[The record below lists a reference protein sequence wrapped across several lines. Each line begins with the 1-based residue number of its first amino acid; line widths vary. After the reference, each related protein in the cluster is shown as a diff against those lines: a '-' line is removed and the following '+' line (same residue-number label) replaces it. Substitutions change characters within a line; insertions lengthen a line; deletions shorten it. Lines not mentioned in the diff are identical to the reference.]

1 VNWSSPVARPF
12 RPADASRRALCFAA
26 ALAVSL
32 FWAPKVFAGSYLDR
46 AALLIAQAAHETDY
60 LRTHLSDR
68 ELARVVDRVARARL
82 RAAQEMEIPKEVA
95 AAHPHLLLVL
105 EAYERA
111 VAAVVEGQTGRFLE
125 YQQRARDEE
134 GILRGVLKELGWT
147 LPKG

>member
-1 VNWSSPVARPF
+1 MRTSPTACHRRWSGFWFVAM
-12 RPADASRRALCFAA
+12 LAA
-26 ALAVSL
+26 ALA
-32 FWAPKVFAGSYLDR
+32 WAPRAYAGSYLDR
-46 AALLIAQAAHETDY
+46 AALLLAEAARETEY
-60 LRTHLSDR
+60 LRTHLGDR

-111 VAAVVEGQTGRFLE
+111 AAAVIEGKSARFLE
-125 YQQRARDEE
+125 LQQRARDEE
-134 GILRGVLKELGWT
+134 GILRGVLKEHGWT